1 MTWNR
6 IEELG
11 LGLLG
16 LSPAALYSLTFEE
29 LGNAV
34 RGKRQSEEIRER
46 SDWERT
52 RWQTALLLNVHTK
65 KGAKITPKDLAVF
78 PWEKAAHKN
87 KPQLDGRR
95 MLQSLVKNRK

>member
-78 PWEKAAHKN
+78 PWEKAAQKK
-87 KPQLDGRR
+87 KPQLDGFKI
-95 MLQSLVKNRK
+95 LESLAKNRK

>member
-1 MTWNR
+1 M
-6 IEELG
+6 G

-16 LSPAALYSLTFEE
+16 LSPTALYSLTFEE

-34 RGKRQSEEIRER
+34 TGKRQSEEIRER

-78 PWEKAAHKN
+78 PWEKAARKKKPILDGFTILKAMAKN
-87 KPQLDGRR
+87 K
-95 MLQSLVKNRK
+95 K

>member
-1 MTWNR
+1 LTWNR

-34 RGKRQSEEIRER
+34 RGKRQSEEIKER

-65 KGAKITPKDLAVF
+65 KGAKITPKDLVVF
-78 PWEKAAHKN
+78 PWEKAAQKN
-87 KPQLDGRR
+87 KTQLDGRR
-95 MLQSLVKNRK
+95 MLESLVKYSK